1 MLEFDE
7 LEVRHFYVK
16 KKNSTR
22 LYLKWEWKMSELK
35 IMDIRMW
42 TFSVYHKNQKQSHF
56 LYILWNYNPRELHP
70 EYEYNV
76 TPMVQCR
83 ADMNHGWRCSG
94 EGLTVLLVKS
104 ECNNICDLTENWVSI
119 SGESGGVRMVQ
130 PIRVSRDSRSSGE

>member
-1 MLEFDE
+1 MDIF
-7 LEVRHFYVK
+7 HFYVK
-16 KKNSTR
+16 TEKKNSTS
-22 LYLKWEWKMSELK
+22 LYLKWKWKMSHWK
-35 IMDIRMW
+35 SWIFANIFCNRYIIRTRSNS
-42 TFSVYHKNQKQSHF
+42 TFCIFYGT
-56 LYILWNYNPRELHP
+56 RELHP

-104 ECNNICDLTENWVSI
+104 ECNNICDLTEL
-119 SGESGGVRMVQ
+119 GFDFRRAGVRMVQ

>member
-1 MLEFDE
+1 MSKQ
-7 LEVRHFYVK
+7 K
-16 KKNSTR
+16 KKKFNKLISQVEM
-22 LYLKWEWKMSELK
+22 KNVSLK
-35 IMDIRMW
+35 IMDIREIFCNRYIIRTRSNS
-42 TFSVYHKNQKQSHF
+42 TFCIFYGT
-56 LYILWNYNPRELHP
+56 RELHP

-104 ECNNICDLTENWVSI
+104 ECNNICDLTEL
-119 SGESGGVRMVQ
+119 GFDFRRAGVRMVQ

>member
-1 MLEFDE
+1 MSKQ
-7 LEVRHFYVK
+7 K
-16 KKNSTR
+16 KKKKFNKLISQVEM
-22 LYLKWEWKMSELK
+22 KNVSLK
-35 IMDIRMW
+35 IMDIREIFCNRYIIRTRSNS
-42 TFSVYHKNQKQSHF
+42 TFCIFYGT
-56 LYILWNYNPRELHP
+56 RELHP

-104 ECNNICDLTENWVSI
+104 ECNNICDLTEL
-119 SGESGGVRMVQ
+119 GFDFRRAGVRMVQ

>member
-1 MLEFDE
+1 MSKQ
-7 LEVRHFYVK
+7 K
-16 KKNSTR
+16 KKKEKKIQQAYISSGNEKCLIENHGYLYIFANIFCNRYIIRTRSNSTFCIF
-22 LYLKWEWKMSELK
+22 YG
-35 IMDIRMW
+35 
-42 TFSVYHKNQKQSHF
+42 T
-56 LYILWNYNPRELHP
+56 RELHP

-104 ECNNICDLTENWVSI
+104 ECNNICDLTEL
-119 SGESGGVRMVQ
+119 GFDFRRAGVRMVQ